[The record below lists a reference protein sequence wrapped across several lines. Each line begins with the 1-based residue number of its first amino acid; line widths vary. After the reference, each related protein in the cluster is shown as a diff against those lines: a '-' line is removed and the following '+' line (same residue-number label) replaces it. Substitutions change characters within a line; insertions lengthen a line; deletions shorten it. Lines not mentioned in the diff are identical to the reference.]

1 MVKNTRP
8 IKPMDKSTKKQNQ
21 KHYFTTAKEAEEVK
35 IFLKKLKKKKIKRIN

>member
-21 KHYFTTAKEAEEVK
+21 KHYFTTAKKAEEVK
-35 IFLKKLKKKKIKRIN
+35 NLLKKIKEKENKKD